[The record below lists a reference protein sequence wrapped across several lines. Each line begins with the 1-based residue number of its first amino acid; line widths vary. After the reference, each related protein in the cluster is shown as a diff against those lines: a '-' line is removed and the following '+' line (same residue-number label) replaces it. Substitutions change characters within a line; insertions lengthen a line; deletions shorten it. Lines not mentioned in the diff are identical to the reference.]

1 MGDRS
6 REVYERL
13 RAEIARGDLRPN
25 ERLIEIDLAAR
36 LSVSRT
42 PVRESIQRLSAEGLV
57 VNRRRAWF
65 VREHTP
71 AEIRA
76 HHEVREALEGYAA
89 GLAAERASAAQRRR
103 ILQLGAR
110 PLKRVPPQP
119 YAFHAAIAD
128 AAGNLPLA
136 ELLVANR
143 DLYFNHRVVA
153 VYDEDEIRLAA
164 DEHAALA
171 DAVAR
176 GAAAE
181 AEELNRRHVARSL
194 DLALRR
200 LA

>member
-25 ERLIEIDLAAR
+25 ERLVEIDLAAR

-65 VREHTP
+65 VREHSP

-76 HHEVREALEGYAA
+76 HHEVRVALEGYAA
-89 GLAAERASAAQRRR
+89 GLAAERASAAERRR
-103 ILQLGAR
+103 ILQLGGR
-110 PLKRVPPQP
+110 SLKGGSAQP
-119 YAFHAAIAD
+119 FAVHVAIAD
-128 AAGNLPLA
+128 AAGNPPLA

-143 DLYFNHRVVA
+143 DLYFNRRVVA
-153 VYDEDEIRLAA
+153 IYDEDELQLAA

-176 GAAAE
+176 GAVAE